1 MTHLYVCVFSSG
13 HIKVGRSI
21 DPRSRIAQH
30 AERVACI
37 GVELVDHRSFV
48 CVGSVV
54 AAEAELILR
63 CSNQCDQRLKS
74 EWFSGLAFDAVCAWA
89 GEIANS
95 LCTAAAA
102 EPLQKAIDLC
112 GGVGKLAAAIG
123 VGQSVISNWR
133 ARCTVPSASY
143 CVAIERAT
151 GGAVTRRDLRP
162 DDWQSIWPELATEPE
177 RVA

>member
-1 MTHLYVCVFSSG
+1 MSYLYVCVFSSG

-123 VGQSVISNWR
+123 ISQSAVSNWR
-133 ARCTVPSASY
+133 ARGTSPEPVN
-143 CVAIERAT
+143 CVAIEQAT
-151 GGAVTRRDLRP
+151 DGAVTRQDLRP
-162 DDWQSIWPELATEPE
+162 SDWHKIWPELATPSKE
-177 RVA
+177 AA